1 MELFKIFRI
10 YLSIYIHKKKEI
22 VKLRNVAYNA

>member
-10 YLSIYIHKKKEI
+10 YLSIYIYIKKEI